1 MARSKPL
8 VVIAENDESY
18 RQTVLEF
25 LQAEGY
31 QAIGA
36 SNGAEALQKIRSGQ
50 RPDLILLDLEMPILS
65 GWEFLA
71 VREGDPMLLMIP
83 VIVLSGRDNPGLEV
97 GPNAFLA
104 KPVEPEKLKRLI
116 EQVLDETN
124 PDPERLPRSSE
135 PWSVDEKRPNILRNS
150 FGRVVA
156 FVASEREARRVAAV
170 VNGTARLS
178 TEALEQ
184 GIIDKGLECLYELSR
199 YDTDD
204 QYRKKVETGSGIAT
218 LLNRRDEIARMLH
231 VEPPK

>member
-1 MARSKPL
+1 MVRSKPL
-8 VVIAENDESY
+8 VVIAENDEGY

-31 QAIGA
+31 LAIGA
-36 SNGAEALQKIRSGQ
+36 SNGAEALQKIRSGK

-83 VIVLSGRDNPGLEV
+83 VIVLSGRDNPGLEI

-104 KPVEPEKLKRLI
+104 KPVEPAKLKRLI
-116 EQVLDETN
+116 EQILDETN
-124 PDPERLPRSSE
+124 PDPERLPRSTE

-199 YDTDD
+199 YDTDEK
-204 QYRKKVETGSGIAT
+204 YRKEVETGSGIAP

-231 VEPPK
+231 FEPPT